1 MDHSRGEKDNSN
13 DFLDDSE
20 DAMDL
25 LSNHKLEKYVLRLYI
40 ANYNQKS
47 LSALENIQKLC
58 EERLHGRYELEVID
72 IYQQPERL
80 EEDQIFA
87 IPTLIKEFPPP
98 FKKLIGDLTDTEK
111 LIIALAL

>member
-1 MDHSRGEKDNSN
+1 MFADQK
-13 DFLDDSE
+13 LD
-20 DAMDL
+20 
-25 LSNHKLEKYVLRLYI
+25 KYVLRLYI

-47 LSALENIQKLC
+47 LSALEKIQKLC
-58 EERLHGRYELEVID
+58 EERLPGRYELEVID

-98 FKKLIGDLTDTEK
+98 IKKLIGDLTDTEK